1 MAAGKVKDWIDPKTK
16 RLHPDKAE
24 LLSSWC
30 KKGLNEAEIAKE
42 MGISR
47 STLNEWKKKYPDI
60 SDTMKRTR
68 AYAHACVENSLFRR
82 ATGYTVPL
90 IKQFKVKKPIFDKAG
105 EKIIGWEEQLQE
117 GREEMHV
124 PADTKAIIFY
134 LKNRLPEDWKEKI
147 AEVSEEDEN
156 NAGLVFMQSLE
167 NVLKKKAAVEKMR
180 KEAEKASD
188 DTGGDLQ
195 QHTTGSTAGSTKE
208 KKACGMVSAV

>member
-1 MAAGKVKDWIDPKTK
+1 MAKGKVNEWIDPKTK
-16 RLHPDKAE
+16 KLHPDKAE

-30 KKGLNEAEIAKE
+30 RKGLNEFEIAKE

-47 STLNEWKKKYPDI
+47 STLNEWKKKFPDI
-60 SDTMKRTR
+60 SDTLRRTR
-68 AYAHACVENSLFRR
+68 AYAHACVENALFRR

-90 IKQFKVKKPIFDKAG
+90 LKQFKVRMPVFDKTG
-105 EKIIGWEEQLQE
+105 EKVIGWEEQLQE
-117 GREEMHV
+117 GKEEMHV

-180 KEAEKASD
+180 KEAEKLD
-188 DTGGDLQ
+188 DTYTGGDIQ
-195 QHTTGSTAGSTKE
+195 QHTDR
-208 KKACGMVSAV
+208 VSAGGPEEK

>member
-1 MAAGKVKDWIDPKTK
+1 MAKGKVSEWIDIKTK
-16 RLHPDKAE
+16 KLHQDKAE

-30 KKGLNEAEIAKE
+30 RKGLNEAEIAKE
-42 MGISR
+42 MEISR

-60 SDTMKRTR
+60 SDTLRRTR
-68 AYAHACVENSLFRR
+68 AYAHACVENALFRR

-90 IKQFKVKKPIFDKAG
+90 LKQFKLRKPVFDKTG
-105 EKIIGWEEQLQE
+105 EKVIGWEEELCE
-117 GREEMHV
+117 GTEEMHV

-180 KEAEKASD
+180 KEAEKLND
-188 DTGGDLQ
+188 TDTGGDIQ
-195 QHTTGSTAGSTKE
+195 QHTEG
-208 KKACGMVSAV
+208 VSAGGSGEK